1 MITAANIYKAIKIRL
16 ERFFS
21 DIKLQIK
28 DIKTINPPCVYIE
41 LANSSRKEI
50 ANETFEA
57 DYGFNIVYFS
67 KDETL
72 KDLIQK
78 QNIINKTFKNPLK
91 VVYYS
96 SFNEEL
102 STFVK
107 HLDIT
112 SLSFEMDEINYIL
125 TCSLKFNF
133 IEPQEIYTNNE
144 KLEENNNPYEDEALL
159 NKDNMTQIE
168 SYKYSP
174 LYRP

>member
-16 ERFFS
+16 EFFFS

-41 LANSSRKEI
+41 LANSNRKEI

-57 DYGFNIVYFS
+57 TYGFNIVYFS

-78 QNIINKTFKNPLK
+78 QNIINKAFKKPLK

-96 SFNEEL
+96 NFNEEL
-102 STFVK
+102 SPYIK
-107 HLDIT
+107 YLDIT
-112 SLSFEMDEINYIL
+112 SLSFELDETNYIL
-125 TCSLKFNF
+125 SCGLNFNF

-144 KLEENNNPYEDEALL
+144 KLEENKTPYENEALS
-159 NKDNMTQIE
+159 NKEYMTQIE
-168 SYKYSP
+168 YS
-174 LYRP
+174 RKNK